1 MPAQH
6 LNLKMKLHVY
16 SIERWGIYGTEKNQ
30 VDPKC
35 CGVSETLEALHQ
47 WAILSGAPLSE
58 TKTYDANHLLLPSY
72 TWGMS
77 QGLHGDWLVSL
88 WNEVENDDGQVRY
101 APSTQPVGA
110 AQAKS
115 HNPGLNMIPGFPSLF
130 WVLPRLKI
138 LIAVV
143 PETQRSSG
151 IRQFD
156 EYIRGFIGFFSE
168 YVIRNVNNPLERDGF
183 TSTKKPQGKDERI
196 VDPKLHVSYYVH
208 IKRKP
213 GHFDKILDSAS
224 DIRKIVK
231 KVDMKTIVGRP
242 RFGKGIYYLARQLGL
257 QNENVSSLPRK
268 TFNIEIP
275 VTLDRDDVQQAIDE
289 YLQNDGSPAYD
300 VGYVLANEATPIF
313 LSGSRLI
320 EECEILYPIRADG
333 TADLAELMDE
343 LQLQREDVKRW
354 IL

>member
-115 HNPGLNMIPGFPSLF
+115 HNPGLNMIPGFPSLKMIAF
-130 WVLPRLKI
+130 SISFLFNLSKI
-138 LIAVV
+138 FLLFL
-143 PETQRSSG
+143 TSSVDEN
-151 IRQFD
+151 ISFD
-156 EYIRGFIGFFSE
+156 VYC
-168 YVIRNVNNPLERDGF
+168 N
-183 TSTKKPQGKDERI
+183 
-196 VDPKLHVSYYVH
+196 
-208 IKRKP
+208 
-213 GHFDKILDSAS
+213 S
-224 DIRKIVK
+224 DI
-231 KVDMKTIVGRP
+231 
-242 RFGKGIYYLARQLGL
+242 
-257 QNENVSSLPRK
+257 
-268 TFNIEIP
+268 
-275 VTLDRDDVQQAIDE
+275 
-289 YLQNDGSPAYD
+289 
-300 VGYVLANEATPIF
+300 
-313 LSGSRLI
+313 
-320 EECEILYPIRADG
+320 
-333 TADLAELMDE
+333 
-343 LQLQREDVKRW
+343 
-354 IL
+354 